1 MKWRALLLSGVLV
14 LGACGGGGGSGAPG
28 QGSAP
33 GDDPAGRS
41 CDGFCADAGAPIFLT
56 QADVKRILAQAV
68 HQADALGAEQVTVAV
83 VDRVGN
89 VLAIHQK
96 GGGQILRVTTDDP
109 NEVRAALDGL
119 TIPAE
124 FSPDTLAAL
133 AKAITGAYLSSEGN
147 AFTTRTANQIV
158 QEHFNPGERNQPSG
172 PLFGVQFSQLAC
184 SDFMMRAT
192 GNGVSVGPHRSP
204 LGMSADPGGL
214 PLYKDGTVVGGI
226 GVLSDGLYSVDKNIL
241 NNDRDNDE
249 MIAVAGSFG
258 FAAPKPRRA
267 DRITVEGKTFRYADV
282 DFDNLPVSP
291 EDAPAY
297 ENVGGMLVGVNGYY
311 TVTGDDDADI
321 LAGTAFTTPASG
333 VRAVQAGDYPAQDV
347 ADFQELQAFTFVD
360 QNNAVRFPPI
370 DGTDAAQL
378 AQNGGAA
385 PISAEEVTQ
394 LMKNALGVALRG
406 RAQIRTPQGT
416 PIRVTIS
423 IVDSQGTIL
432 GMMRTRD
439 GPIFG
444 SDVSLQ
450 KARTAAFFSSTD
462 AADVLRSIDDLTFI
476 PRLEVEGLPPL
487 GPVPNLQYI
496 EIDPEL
502 VPPGLPVLRTY
513 STPVFFADYVTAAKE
528 FIGPTA
534 LEDGVAFADRSG
546 GNLSRPFYPD
556 GIRNTANGPFSKPFE
571 LADPGSVEWSVFSSG
586 LQLDLVLG
594 RVLQHALFS
603 LGDPRVPD
611 VGDNCIGVEAEAPRR
626 INNGIQIFPGSVPI
640 FRGDQ
645 LVGAIGISGD
655 GIDQDDMI
663 SFLGLHEA
671 GLALTEARQAE
682 VDAGTY
688 TPIGNAPKDMRADQ
702 LQPKGERLRYI
713 QCPQTP
719 FIGSSENFV
728 CDGK

>member
-14 LGACGGGGGSGAPG
+14 LGACGGGGGGGPG
-28 QGSAP
+28 LGSSP
-33 GDDPAGRS
+33 GNDDTGKS
-41 CDGFCADAGAPIFLT
+41 CDGFCADAGAPIRLT
-56 QADVKRILAQAV
+56 VADVKQILAQAL
-68 HQADALGAEQVTVAV
+68 HQSTALEGAEKTTIAV

-89 VLAIHQK
+89 VLAVHQK
-96 GGGQILRVTTDDP
+96 GGGQTLRITTDDP
-109 NEVRAALDGL
+109 NQVKAALDGL
-119 TIPAE
+119 TIPAD
-124 FSPDTLAAL
+124 FSPDTLAAI

-184 SDFMMRAT
+184 SDFMMASPEPGT
-192 GNGVSVGPHRSP
+192 SVGPQRSP

-214 PLYKDGTVVGGI
+214 PLYKNGTVVGGI
-226 GVLSDGLYSVDKNIL
+226 GVISDGLYGIDKNIL

-249 MIAVAGSFG
+249 MIAVAGTFG

-282 DFDNLPVSP
+282 DFENLPVSP

-297 ENVGGMLVGVNGYY
+297 DSLGAEMGMLRAVNGY
-311 TVTGDDDADI
+311 TDGAIV
-321 LAGTAFTTPASG
+321 AGTAFTTPESG
-333 VRAVQAGDYPAQDV
+333 VRAVQAGDYPPADV
-347 ADFQELQAFTFVD
+347 ADFQALQAFTFVD
-360 QNNAVRFPPI
+360 ENNQVRFPPR
-370 DGTDAAQL
+370 DGMDAAEL
-378 AQNGGAA
+378 AQAGGAA
-385 PISAEEVTQ
+385 PISADEVTQ
-394 LMKNALGVALRG
+394 LMKSALGVALRG
-406 RAQIRTPQGT
+406 RAQIRTPQST
-416 PIRVTIS
+416 PIRVTVS
-423 IVDSQGTIL
+423 VVDSQGNIL

-450 KARTAAFFSSTD
+450 KARTATFFSSKD
-462 AADVLRSIDDLTFI
+462 AASVLRSIDDLTYI
-476 PRLEVEGLPPL
+476 PLLQADGFPPL
-487 GPVPNLQYI
+487 GPVPDIQYL
-496 EIDPEL
+496 EIDPVIDPSGVPVVRPYGDPIL
-502 VPPGLPVLRTY
+502 V
-513 STPVFFADYVTAAKE
+513 SDYVAAAKA
-528 FIGPTA
+528 FVGAGA
-534 LEDGVAFADRSG
+534 LEDGTAFADRSG
-546 GNLSRPFYPD
+546 GNLSRPFFPD

-571 LADPGSVEWSVFSSG
+571 LAEPGQVQWSVFSSG

-594 RVLQHALFS
+594 RILQHVLFA

-611 VGDNCIGVEAEAPRR
+611 VGSNCIGLEPDAPTR

-645 LVGAIGISGD
+645 LVGGIGISGD

-671 GLALTEARQAE
+671 GLALA
-682 VDAGTY
+682 DAGAAN
-688 TPIGNAPKDMRADQ
+688 PIGNAPKEMRADQ
-702 LQPKGERLRYI
+702 LKPKGERLRYV

-719 FIGSSENFV
+719 YIGSSENFV